1 MVTMPE
7 IDELREALLK
17 ANVHHNTVIHDAALS
32 FMRLLS
38 LHGEDEVSSLMEGCI
53 ISEDD
58 NYGPDGL

>member
-7 IDELREALLK
+7 IDELREALLS
-17 ANVHHNTVIHDAALS
+17 ANVHHKTVINDAAIS
-32 FMRLLS
+32 FLRLLS
-38 LHGEDEVSSLMEGCI
+38 LHGEDEVKSLMEECI